1 MGPRRLE
8 MERLQTPTNRQRP
21 TQPTSRRRQRQPSQ
35 RRLRPSH
42 LPQRRLS
49 QRHLEPLQL
58 TQLVARKHQLQL
70 QLRPPLRLRSLRL
83 PHGPT
88 QSRQKLPIQSPRQLQ
103 RRRHHLHQQPNQNH
117 QTTKPQNPTH
127 RRRSPN
133 HRRLASAIHAAQPP
147 RLSSGRH

>member
-21 TQPTSRRRQRQPSQ
+21 TQPTSRRRQLQPSQ

-42 LPQRRLS
+42 LPQRRLR
-49 QRHLEPLQL
+49 QRHLEPLKL
-58 TQLVARKHQLQL
+58 TQLVARKQQLQL

-88 QSRQKLPIQSPRQLQ
+88 QSRQKLPIQSPHQLQ
-103 RRRHHLHQQPNQNH
+103 RRRHHPKTLLIAGVVLTIVGWLALYMLRSHLGSALGG
-117 QTTKPQNPTH
+117 TKKRSRS
-127 RRRSPN
+127 RRR
-133 HRRLASAIHAAQPP
+133 
-147 RLSSGRH
+147 